1 MIPENDDQNA
11 ATESQSMFY
20 PKWKVKPGKGKVASF
35 SNVDEE
41 TTDQADTEI
50 DEEDIDINNGHPDWD
65 YSWGLELEIT
75 FARLVTVY
83 VWQVYLPRL

>member
-1 MIPENDDQNA
+1 MIPENDDQNV

-41 TTDQADTEI
+41 TTDQADTEFN
-50 DEEDIDINNGHPDWD
+50 EEDTDINNGHPDWD